1 MRLFQHILRLVFV
14 SGCAIQVLGQTDP
27 CLDRTVPVNV
37 YTERGE
43 AFTPLTAF
51 SFQPR
56 MGGKPVSVT
65 SVTLDT
71 GPRRILIL
79 IDVSGSM
86 TEEDRLK
93 WGLEFTRDLISL
105 TPLRDSLALVTF
117 STRTEDVVAFGQ
129 SPDALLAEVYKLQ
142 GTDWRRVKSARKTA
156 LVDALADALA
166 MMKSPRVGDAIC
178 LVSDGGENASQSN
191 WSRVKALFESSGI
204 RVYVFL
210 PTPTMSYRASS
221 PEESVGLPGLYDLTS
236 ATGGDLLA
244 FEVGMGTNERQRKIT
259 RLAAEGIS
267 KEISSIVKLTVRLPD
282 PLAEPRSWKLEV
294 VDASGRRIKHLQ
306 LFYPQRLGACAPGDN
321 P

>member
-1 MRLFQHILRLVFV
+1 MRVLHCFL
-14 SGCAIQVLGQTDP
+14 GCVLIAGFITQVPAQTDP
-27 CLDRTVPVNV
+27 CLDRTIPVNV

-43 AFTPLTAF
+43 AFTPLAAF
-51 SFQPR
+51 SFRPH
-56 MGGKPVSVT
+56 MGGKPVRVT

-71 GPRRILIL
+71 GPRRVLIL

-129 SPDALLAEVYKLQ
+129 SQDALLAEVNKLQ

-178 LVSDGGENASQSN
+178 IVSDGGENASQSN
-191 WSRVKALFESSGI
+191 WSRVKALIELSGI

-210 PTPTMSYRASS
+210 PFPTTSSRASS

-236 ATGGDLLA
+236 ATGGDLRA
-244 FEVGMGTNERQRKIT
+244 FEVGMGTNGSERKIA
-259 RLAAEGIS
+259 RLAAEGIR
-267 KEISSIVKLTVRLPD
+267 KEISSFVKLTVRLPD
-282 PLAEPRSWKLEV
+282 PLANPRSWKLEV
-294 VDASGRRIKHLQ
+294 VNASGRRIKHLQ
-306 LFYPQRLGACAPGDN
+306 VFYPQRLGACTPGDN